1 MSFKGFIT
9 GLILFIVF
17 IPLYAQ
23 TFDMKVQNRSLLFV
37 QETDN
42 TSVQSNNIW
51 WAQDKGR
58 HLAGS
63 MISTIFIGKLSR
75 QVCATSTR
83 ESQMWGAGITFSLGL
98 VKETFDS
105 QTKGNRFSVEDLI
118 ANIAGITIGI
128 LLLGVH

>member
-1 MSFKGFIT
+1 LSFKGILT
-9 GLILFIVF
+9 GLITLIVF
-17 IPLYAQ
+17 LPLYAQ
-23 TFDMKVQNRSLLFV
+23 TFDLKVQNRSSLFV
-37 QETDN
+37 QETGN
-42 TSVQSNNIW
+42 TSVQSNSIW

-63 MISTIFIGKLSR
+63 MISTIFIGKLSQ
-75 QVCATSTR
+75 QVCASSTR

-105 QTKGNRFSVEDLI
+105 QSKGNRFSVEDLV
-118 ANIAGITIGI
+118 ADIAGITIGI

>member
-1 MSFKGFIT
+1 LSFKGSIT
-9 GLILFIVF
+9 GLILLIAVL
-17 IPLYAQ
+17 PLYAQ
-23 TFDMKVQNRSLLFV
+23 TFDIKVQNRSSLFV
-37 QETDN
+37 QEAGN

-63 MISTIFIGKLSR
+63 MISTIFIGKFSQ
-75 QVCATSTR
+75 QVFSASTG

-98 VKETFDS
+98 IKETFDS

>member
-1 MSFKGFIT
+1 MSFKGIIT
-9 GLILFIVF
+9 GLISFIVF
-17 IPLYAQ
+17 LPLYAQ
-23 TFDMKVQNRSLLFV
+23 TFDLKVQNRSSLFV
-37 QETDN
+37 QEAGN

-63 MISTIFIGKLSR
+63 MISTIFIGKFSQ
-75 QVCATSTR
+75 QVFATSTR
-83 ESQMWGAGITFSLGL
+83 ESQVWGAGITFSLGL

-128 LLLGVH
+128 ILLGVH